1 MKHPESDPTPFTAL
15 SPEEAVNLT
24 REFPERLFHIFAR
37 AMPPSEHITV
47 QAVPNGRSFASAL
60 IAIGDEARAAGI
72 RLGLCRV
79 CILPKGMTRE
89 QAERTIE
96 SALADNG
103 MRGFS
108 SVNEALT
115 PPVDPE
121 LN

>member
-1 MKHPESDPTPFTAL
+1 MKLPESDPIPFAAL
-15 SPEEAVNLT
+15 SPEEAINLA

-37 AMPPSEHITV
+37 AMPPSEHISV
-47 QAVPNGRSFASAL
+47 QVVPNGRSFASAI

-108 SVNEALT
+108 SASEALDM
-115 PPVDPE
+115 PDR
-121 LN
+121 N